1 MAAFHKT
8 KVYKSNYG
16 CCICKAKSSSSRFT
30 SSQKYEESFTNCFK
44 LQEVRHGEVCNA
56 CVLIVKRWKKLP
68 KNSHKNWAHVVDAR
82 NGPGVKNVLKQKPK
96 EQRSETFGK
105 IKRKHVYK
113 KKGITHPRRI
123 TDKQRGQSLEIED
136 KLVVPDFIDLTY
148 WTRRTICCGVIYTG
162 QQGEAMVDQR
172 YYKRCS
178 PENHAWKQHNLTVST
193 EDILGQKMETEVD
206 ETNVS
211 RSDETEFS
219 EFFSD
224 SESLTSK
231 EDFLDL
237 NLDTD
242 GDEGFCD
249 KINFRTSDETLIRF

>member
-1 MAAFHKT
+1 
-8 KVYKSNYG
+8 
-16 CCICKAKSSSSRFT
+16 
-30 SSQKYEESFTNCFK
+30 
-44 LQEVRHGEVCNA
+44 
-56 CVLIVKRWKKLP
+56 LP

-82 NGPGVKNVLKQKPK
+82 NGPGIKNVLKQKPK

-105 IKRKHVYK
+105 IKRKHVNRRR
-113 KKGITHPRRI
+113 GINKPTKLSDI
-123 TDKQRGQSLEIED
+123 TKIKSSDELF
-136 KLVVPDFIDLTY
+136 VPGFIDLTY
-148 WTRRTICCGVIYTG
+148 WTRKIVCCGIIYVG

-178 PENHAWKQHNLTVST
+178 PENHPWKQQENLLLV
-193 EDILGQKMETEVD
+193 EDILEKKLEAEVD

-211 RSDETEFS
+211 RSDETELS

-231 EDFLDL
+231 EEFQDL

-249 KINFRTSDETLIRF
+249 KLNFRTSDETSFRLRSLF